1 MLGEEILG
9 LLTGVSVSSDLP
21 LLADDGTG
29 VLLILEAVV
38 VVVVVVIVVVEDLTV
53 RFFWSLDLQ
62 SQLS

>member
-21 LLADDGTG
+21 LFTDDGTG

-38 VVVVVVIVVVEDLTV
+38 VVVVVVIVVVVDLTV